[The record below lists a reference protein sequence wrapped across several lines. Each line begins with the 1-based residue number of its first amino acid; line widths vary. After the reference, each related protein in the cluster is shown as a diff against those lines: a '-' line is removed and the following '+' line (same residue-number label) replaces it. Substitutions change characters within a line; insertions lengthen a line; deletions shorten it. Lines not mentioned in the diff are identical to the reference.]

1 MKRIIK
7 KLNHTHVIMA
17 LVILLSALLIASTGI
32 ILATERTYIPMVQ
45 IAEATATPTPM
56 PAGTLWLIVKPDQDK
71 GWALARF
78 AKSYNKAG
86 RPIMEIYPGDS
97 KPVSERIKI
106 LKGERVLAYD
116 TIVLADGGG
125 KYWKLVEI
133 EAPDGTVLYLRK
145 LDVVKESEHLNLLL
159 GE

>member
-56 PAGTLWLIVKPDQDK
+56 PAGTRWLIVKPNQDK

-78 AKSYNKAG
+78 A
-86 RPIMEIYPGDS
+86 
-97 KPVSERIKI
+97 
-106 LKGERVLAYD
+106 
-116 TIVLADGGG
+116 
-125 KYWKLVEI
+125 
-133 EAPDGTVLYLRK
+133 
-145 LDVVKESEHLNLLL
+145 
-159 GE
+159 